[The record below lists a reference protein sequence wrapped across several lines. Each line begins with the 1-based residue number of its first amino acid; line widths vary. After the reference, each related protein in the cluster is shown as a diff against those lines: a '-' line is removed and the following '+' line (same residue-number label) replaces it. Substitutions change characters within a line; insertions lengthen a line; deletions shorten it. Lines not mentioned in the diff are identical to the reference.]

1 MAAARAS
8 TDSRWRLLAFH
19 CIAMSVCAAASDEPV
34 TGGSSGSGTAGS
46 AAEPLASGV
55 VAKVDKVLA
64 ESSGGLTKQIENLKK
79 AQQEARKARQQLS
92 RDLRNAQRRKRRL
105 KAKSRMLSVDD
116 LVDVLMMRKEATT
129 APPEAAK
136 LEPFAVPNCVEGAGG
151 DDDDDDGDD
160 APPEP
165 KAAKIGE

>member
-136 LEPFAVPNCVEGAGG
+136 LEPFAVPNCAEGAGG
-151 DDDDDDGDD
+151 DDDEDGDD